1 MANDLLIPDQIS
13 PEGMEVISAYLE
25 NASDPKKA
33 ALALGMEEPAFREVM
48 RRPEVKTYLNEIF
61 MESGFRNRTKFFDI
75 IDTVLSLKMSE
86 LQETGMGSDMDIMDI
101 LKLMHKM
108 KMDEMKMQIEMEK
121 AKASKG
127 PVHQNNTQINVNG
140 SGDSN
145 YMDLVKVLA
154 GGGK

>member
-25 NASDPKKA
+25 NSSDPKKA
-33 ALALGMEEPAFREVM
+33 ALVLGMEEPAFREIM

-121 AKASKG
+121 AKAAKG
-127 PVHQNNTQINVNG
+127 PVHQNNTQINVGG

-145 YMDLVKVLA
+145 YMDLMKILA

>member
-25 NASDPKKA
+25 NSSDPKKA
-33 ALALGMEEPAFREVM
+33 ALALGMEEPAFREIM
-48 RRPEVKTYLNEIF
+48 RRPEVKNYLNEIF

-121 AKASKG
+121 AKVSRAPST
-127 PVHQNNTQINVNG
+127 QNNTQINVNG

-145 YMDLVKVLA
+145 YMDLMKILA
-154 GGGK
+154 GGK

>member
-1 MANDLLIPDQIS
+1 MANDLLVPDQIS

-25 NASDPKKA
+25 NSSDPKKA
-33 ALALGMEEPAFREVM
+33 ALALGMEEPAFREIM

-121 AKASKG
+121 VKTAKA
-127 PVHQNNTQINVNG
+127 PLHQNNTQINVNG

-145 YMDLVKVLA
+145 YMDLMKVLA